1 MPFEELRLGVT
12 NILYDNDITVNERLT
27 KVCELLRK
35 KIDHYD
41 WVGFYFKNADKAELK
56 LKAFAGE
63 PTEHTTIPFGKGIC
77 GQAAVSNK
85 NFVIPD
91 VNAENNYLSC
101 NIHVKAEIVIP
112 LFLNGK
118 NIGLLDIDSHTPDPF
133 TEEDERFLEFVNK
146 KVVEI
151 L

>member
-12 NILYDNDITVNERLT
+12 NILYDNDIPVNERLT
-27 KVCELLRK
+27 KVCELLRT

-41 WVGFYFKNADKAELK
+41 WVGFYFKNDDDDELK

-63 PTEHTTIPFGKGIC
+63 STEHTTIAYGKGIC

-91 VNAENNYLSC
+91 VNAENNYLAC
-101 NIHVKAEIVIP
+101 NIQVKAEIVIP

-118 NIGLLDIDSHTPDPF
+118 NIGLLDIDSHTQDPF
-133 TEEDERFLEFVNK
+133 NEEDERFLEFVNK

>member
-41 WVGFYFKNADKAELK
+41 WVGFYFKNGDKDELK
-56 LKAFAGE
+56 LKAFSGE
-63 PTEHTTIPFGKGIC
+63 PTEHTSIPFGKGIC

-85 NFVIPD
+85 NFIIPD
-91 VNAENNYLSC
+91 VNAENNYLAC

-112 LFLNGK
+112 LFRDGK

-133 TEEDERFLEFVNK
+133 TEEDEQFLEFVNK
-146 KVVEI
+146 KIVEI